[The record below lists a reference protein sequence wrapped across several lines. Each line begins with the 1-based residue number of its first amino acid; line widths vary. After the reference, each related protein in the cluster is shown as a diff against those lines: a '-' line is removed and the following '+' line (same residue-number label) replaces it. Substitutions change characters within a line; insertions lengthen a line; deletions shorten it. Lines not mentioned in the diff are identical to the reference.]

1 MSAADSL
8 LITNGCDP
16 TMDSRLKVVSPSRV
30 VAWFVRAS
38 FSSVFGLI
46 VVVPLLLVMLG
57 IEGCRQVF
65 APLDGIQGWS
75 YTHLRFRPN
84 GHSILLY
91 ATQGVPLPPSTHNIW
106 AADGQFGPDSKS
118 FLRFSTNR
126 PELEKFV
133 QSFLGRPLME
143 LPETPADAN
152 VAGHIDA
159 EFQSMEQGVPWP
171 VNEIKNGRYSKR
183 LRSNGAVAID
193 LDTNT
198 VYVKW

>member
-1 MSAADSL
+1 
-8 LITNGCDP
+8 
-16 TMDSRLKVVSPSRV
+16 MDVRLKVVPSSQV
-30 VAWFVRAS
+30 VAWFIRAS
-38 FSSVFGLI
+38 FASVFGW
-46 VVVPLLLVMLG
+46 VVVAPLLLVMLG

-65 APLDGIQGWS
+65 APLDDISGWS
-75 YTHLRFRPN
+75 YTHLTLWPIR
-84 GHSILLY
+84 HSAVLT
-91 ATQGVPLPPSTHNIW
+91 ATYGVPLPPSTHNIW
-106 AADGQFGPDSKS
+106 AADAPFAAQDGKS

-152 VAGHIDA
+152 VDGHIDA

-171 VNEIKNGRYSKR
+171 VNAIKNGRYSKR
-183 LRSNGAVAID
+183 PRSNGAVAID